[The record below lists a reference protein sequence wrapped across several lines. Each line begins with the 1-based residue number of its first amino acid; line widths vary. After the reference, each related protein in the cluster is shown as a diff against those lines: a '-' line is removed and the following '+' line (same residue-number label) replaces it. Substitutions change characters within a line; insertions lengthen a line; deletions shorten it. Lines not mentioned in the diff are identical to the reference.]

1 MGNKGIPYYSIL
13 LLGPD
18 GYVPADTFTAYDSPL
33 AMYLLTG
40 EGGDEIVAPA
50 DSKFPPLTDREREV
64 ATKYGGAILIPAF
77 ENL

>member
-1 MGNKGIPYYSIL
+1 MGNKNTHDYIVL
-13 LLGPD
+13 LPGPD
-18 GYVPADTFTAYDSPL
+18 GYVPADTFASYDSPL

-50 DSKFPPLTDREREV
+50 DAKFGPMTEHERD
-64 ATKYGGAILIPAF
+64 TLIKCGGAILIPAF